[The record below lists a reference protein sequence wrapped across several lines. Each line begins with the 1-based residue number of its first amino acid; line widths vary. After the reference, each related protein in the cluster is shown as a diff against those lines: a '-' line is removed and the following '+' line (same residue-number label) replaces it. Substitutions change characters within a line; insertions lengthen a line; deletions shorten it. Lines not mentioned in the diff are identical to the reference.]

1 MPSPIPI
8 PQHLK
13 RAMVSFRALPAVIR
27 AFHKHVPKN
36 QRSRWLEQA
45 VIDKLNAEGVKINSL
60 EPNHNGA
67 G

>member
-1 MPSPIPI
+1 MPSPVAIPEY
-8 PQHLK
+8 LK
-13 RAMVSFRALPAVIR
+13 RTMVSFRALPAVIR

-45 VIDKLNAEGVKINSL
+45 MIDKLTAEGVKINYL
-60 EPNHNGA
+60 APNHNGA